1 MENVYLKESQFDLQK
16 VKLDKNEVLVDFIK
30 VDSNEDGGKTKTP
43 VSMKPP
49 YQVHPDLA
57 SALSSMKETVLK
69 DFGYNKLLDAS
80 KGDDK
85 VIEAWNELICN
96 TTVTGVA
103 LGGSDQL
110 RGAVI
115 TAKIKTD
122 TGTRGVST
130 KRIVFSSD
138 KLGYEKKIEETI
150 KTVTSEVYKY
160 LFEGKRAQLEL
171 FDTDAEASEKKKK
184 ATKKKGYLV
193 A

>member
-85 VIEAWNELICN
+85 VLEAWNELICN

-160 LFEGKRAQLEL
+160 LFESKRAQLEL

-184 ATKKKGYLV
+184 TTKKKGYLV

>member
-16 VKLDKNEVLVDFIK
+16 VKLDKDEVLVDFIK

-85 VIEAWNELICN
+85 VLEAWNELICN

-160 LFEGKRAQLEL
+160 LFESKRAQLEL